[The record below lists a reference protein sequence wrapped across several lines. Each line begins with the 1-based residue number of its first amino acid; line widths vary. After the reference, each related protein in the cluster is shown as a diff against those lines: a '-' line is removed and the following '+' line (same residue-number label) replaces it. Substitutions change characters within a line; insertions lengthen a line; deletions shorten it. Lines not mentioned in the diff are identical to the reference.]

1 MKNILSTAL
10 QGATQRLKALP
21 AKLVNYL
28 GDAAHRRFTAVAVA
42 LIATHFLG
50 KELNADE
57 LGLGME
63 IVIGGIGGAWVKPEP
78 KEGA

>member
-1 MKNILSTAL
+1 MKLLTTVQQGLS
-10 QGATQRLKALP
+10 QRLKALP

-28 GDAAHRRFTAVAVA
+28 GDAAHRRFAAVAVT
-42 LIATHFLG
+42 LVATHFLG

-57 LGLGME
+57 LALGME

>member
-1 MKNILSTAL
+1 MKLLTTAL
-10 QGATQRLKALP
+10 LGATQRLRALP

-50 KELNADE
+50 KELNAGE
-57 LGLGME
+57 LALGME
-63 IVIGGIGGAWVKPEP
+63 IVIGGIGGAWVKPAP
-78 KEGA
+78 KEGQ